1 LVKKMK
7 MIKTLFIKYKELIT
21 YVIFGVLTTLV
32 NFFAFGIFTKIF
44 GEDLYL
50 VNNAIAWVVGVVF
63 AYITNK
69 LFVFESKSWD
79 LKVITKEITGF
90 LGARIFSFLVEEGG
104 MFLFVSVLGLGEKSL
119 TLLGFT
125 ITGQFIVKILL
136 AVIVVIL
143 NYIFS
148 KFFIFRIK
156 NEKWKIENCGSAT
169 LLWLYKNNASYHF
182 KLDSNIN
189 YKWKDALNFCI
200 YNYNQGEAFRN
211 S

>member
-1 LVKKMK
+1 MVKKMK

-32 NFFAFGIFTKIF
+32 NFFAFWIFTKIF

-156 NEKWKIENCGSAT
+156 NEK
-169 LLWLYKNNASYHF
+169 
-182 KLDSNIN
+182 
-189 YKWKDALNFCI
+189 
-200 YNYNQGEAFRN
+200 
-211 S
+211 

>member
-1 LVKKMK
+1 MVKKMK
-7 MIKTLFIKYKELIT
+7 MIKKLFIKYKELIT

-32 NFFAFGIFTKIF
+32 NFFAFWLFTKIF
-44 GEDLYL
+44 GEEFYL
-50 VNNAIAWVVGVVF
+50 VNNAIAWVVGVIF

-69 LFVFESKSWD
+69 LFVFESKSWN

-104 MFLFVSVLGLGEKSL
+104 MFLFITVLGLGEKSL
-119 TLLGFT
+119 TLLSLT

-148 KFFIFRIK
+148 KFIIFKR
-156 NEKWKIENCGSAT
+156 
-169 LLWLYKNNASYHF
+169 
-182 KLDSNIN
+182 
-189 YKWKDALNFCI
+189 
-200 YNYNQGEAFRN
+200 Q
-211 S
+211 

>member
-1 LVKKMK
+1 MVKKMK

-32 NFFAFGIFTKIF
+32 NFFAFWIFTKIF
-44 GEDLYL
+44 GEHLYL

-156 NEKWKIENCGSAT
+156 NEK
-169 LLWLYKNNASYHF
+169 
-182 KLDSNIN
+182 
-189 YKWKDALNFCI
+189 
-200 YNYNQGEAFRN
+200 
-211 S
+211 

>member
-1 LVKKMK
+1 MMKK
-7 MIKTLFIKYKELIT
+7 IKTLFIKYKEIIT
-21 YVIFGVLTTLV
+21 YIIFGVLTTLV
-32 NFFAFGIFTKIF
+32 NFFSFWLFTKIF

-63 AYITNK
+63 AYVTNK

-79 LKVITKEITGF
+79 LKLITKEITGF

-148 KFFIFRIK
+148 KFIIFKR
-156 NEKWKIENCGSAT
+156 
-169 LLWLYKNNASYHF
+169 
-182 KLDSNIN
+182 
-189 YKWKDALNFCI
+189 
-200 YNYNQGEAFRN
+200 Q
-211 S
+211 

>member
-1 LVKKMK
+1 MVKKMK

-32 NFFAFGIFTKIF
+32 NFFAFWIFTKIF

-136 AVIVVIL
+136 AVIVVVM
-143 NYIFS
+143 NYVFS
-148 KFFIFRIK
+148 KFFIFK
-156 NEKWKIENCGSAT
+156 SSENR
-169 LLWLYKNNASYHF
+169 K
-182 KLDSNIN
+182 
-189 YKWKDALNFCI
+189 
-200 YNYNQGEAFRN
+200 
-211 S
+211 

>member
-1 LVKKMK
+1 

-32 NFFAFGIFTKIF
+32 NFFAFWIFTKIF

-156 NEKWKIENCGSAT
+156 NEK
-169 LLWLYKNNASYHF
+169 
-182 KLDSNIN
+182 
-189 YKWKDALNFCI
+189 
-200 YNYNQGEAFRN
+200 
-211 S
+211 

>member
-1 LVKKMK
+1 

-32 NFFAFGIFTKIF
+32 NFFAFWIFTKIF

-136 AVIVVIL
+136 AVIVVIF
-143 NYIFS
+143 NYVFS
-148 KFFIFRIK
+148 KFFIFKIK
-156 NEKWKIENCGSAT
+156 K
-169 LLWLYKNNASYHF
+169 
-182 KLDSNIN
+182 
-189 YKWKDALNFCI
+189 
-200 YNYNQGEAFRN
+200 
-211 S
+211 

>member
-1 LVKKMK
+1 

-32 NFFAFGIFTKIF
+32 NFFAFWIFTKIF

-63 AYITNK
+63 AYVTNK

-79 LKVITKEITGF
+79 LKLIAKEITGF
-90 LGARIFSFLVEEGG
+90 LGARIFSFLVEESG
-104 MFLFVSVLGLGEKSL
+104 MFLFVSVLGLGESSL

-136 AVIVVIL
+136 AVIVVVM
-143 NYIFS
+143 NYVFS
-148 KFFIFRIK
+148 KFFIFK
-156 NEKWKIENCGSAT
+156 SSENR
-169 LLWLYKNNASYHF
+169 K
-182 KLDSNIN
+182 
-189 YKWKDALNFCI
+189 
-200 YNYNQGEAFRN
+200 
-211 S
+211 

>member
-7 MIKTLFIKYKELIT
+7 MIKKLFIKYKELIT

-32 NFFAFGIFTKIF
+32 NFFAFWLFTKIF
-44 GEDLYL
+44 GEEFYL
-50 VNNAIAWVVGVVF
+50 VNNAIAWVVGVIF

-69 LFVFESKSWD
+69 LFVFESKSWN

-104 MFLFVSVLGLGEKSL
+104 MFLFITVLGLGEKSL
-119 TLLGFT
+119 TLLSLT

-148 KFFIFRIK
+148 KFIIFKR
-156 NEKWKIENCGSAT
+156 
-169 LLWLYKNNASYHF
+169 
-182 KLDSNIN
+182 
-189 YKWKDALNFCI
+189 
-200 YNYNQGEAFRN
+200 Q
-211 S
+211 

>member
-1 LVKKMK
+1 MK

-32 NFFAFGIFTKIF
+32 NFFAFWIFTKIF

-136 AVIVVIL
+136 AVIVVVM
-143 NYIFS
+143 NYVFS
-148 KFFIFRIK
+148 KFFIFK
-156 NEKWKIENCGSAT
+156 SSENR
-169 LLWLYKNNASYHF
+169 K
-182 KLDSNIN
+182 
-189 YKWKDALNFCI
+189 
-200 YNYNQGEAFRN
+200 
-211 S
+211 